1 MAEQELTKDR
11 PRTSRVGKLPIALP
25 KGVSVNVANDVVHVK
40 GAKGELTWTLP
51 RQTAVE
57 VVQGKVHVKSSAA
70 GRDGARLQGLVRA
83 LINNMVKGT
92 SEGFTRTLE
101 LVGTGY
107 RAEVKGG
114 ALHLIIGFSHP
125 VIFELPKT
133 VTAVV
138 PADSKG
144 TQIVLTSPDRALL
157 GQIAAQVRGTRPPE
171 PYGGKGVRYRGEKV
185 REKAGKAGKGGAK
198 GGK

>member
-1 MAEQELTKDR
+1 MAEQKLSRDAT
-11 PRTSRVGKLPIALP
+11 RTSRVGKLPIALP
-25 KGVSVNVANDVVHVK
+25 KGVAVSVANGVVKVK
-40 GAKGELTWTLP
+40 GTKGELTWTLP
-51 RQTAVE
+51 SQTAVE
-57 VVQGKVHVKSSAA
+57 VVDGKVHVKSDAP
-70 GRDGARLQGLVRA
+70 GRDGARLQGLARA

-92 SEGFTRTLE
+92 AEGFSRTLE

-114 ALHLIIGFSHP
+114 ALHLVLGFAHP
-125 VIFELPKT
+125 VVFTLPKT
-133 VTAVV
+133 VSAVV
-138 PADSKG
+138 PPDSKG

-157 GQIAAQVRGTRPPE
+157 GQIAAQVRSTRPPE

>member
-1 MAEQELTKDR
+1 MAEQEVTRDT
-11 PRTSRVGKLPIALP
+11 PRTSRVGKLSIALP
-25 KGVSVNVANDVVHVK
+25 KGVTVNVADGVVKVK
-40 GAKGELTWTLP
+40 GAKGELTWKLP
-51 RQTAVE
+51 LQTTIE
-57 VVQGKVHVKSSAA
+57 VVDGKVHVKSAA
-70 GRDGARLQGLVRA
+70 PGRDAARLQGLARA

-92 SEGFTRTLE
+92 AEGFTKTLE

-114 ALHLIIGFSHP
+114 ALHLVLGFSHP
-125 VIFELPKT
+125 VVFALPKT
-133 VTAVV
+133 VSAVV
-138 PADSKG
+138 PPDSKG

-171 PYGGKGVRYRGEKV
+171 PYGGKGVRYRGERV